1 MAFVSQ
7 ERFRLAFLILLVVFI
22 SALFVAMVRNFLMT
36 VLLAAVFSALAQPLY
51 QRLRKSLFRGRKAP
65 ASVCTLLLI
74 VLLIIGPLLTF
85 LGILASQAVQIAESA
100 GPWIEKQV
108 NEPDSFTRL
117 IEKFPELEK
126 LDAHRDQ
133 IITKLGQAAGAT
145 GSFLVNGLSATTK
158 GTVTFFFHFFLLLY
172 TMFFFLKDGKS
183 ILDKILFYIPLAG
196 KDKDRLA
203 DKFVSVS
210 RATIK
215 GTLIIGIAQGG
226 LAGLGF
232 AVAGIGGAVFWGT
245 VMAVLSVI
253 PAVGAALVW
262 IPAVIYLI
270 VTGHVMSG
278 VLLAL
283 FCGLVVGSVDNVL
296 RPLLVGKDVKMH
308 ELLILFGTLGGI
320 MLFGVVG
327 IIIGPVVAALFV
339 TIWDIYGTAFREALS
354 KE

>member
-1 MAFVSQ
+1 VAFVSQ

-22 SALFVAMVRNFLMT
+22 SALFVAMIRNFLMT

-158 GTVTFFFHFFLLLY
+158 GTVTFFFHFSLLVY

-183 ILDKILFYIPLAG
+183 ILDKILFYVPLAG

-226 LAGLGF
+226 LAGIGF
-232 AVAGIGGAVFWGT
+232 AVAGIDGAVFWGT

-262 IPAVIYLI
+262 VPAVIYLI
-270 VTGHVMSG
+270 VTGHVMTG

-320 MLFGVVG
+320 MFFGVVG